1 MRAGGTFRLVLCNN
15 ASSNVLNALQLGEI
29 SSLRFIPQQTAIEAA
44 RVQGVKVKRS
54 DILCWRAE
62 FAAGVGE
69 FVLIGQ
75 LRDIVVV
82 VVERLNAASELW
94 GHVDVPQTL
103 TMTAGELYTH
113 TDTHT
118 PSQLQDELSWVAFST
133 VWPFDAQCFCM
144 GTAIK
149 HPVPDR
155 VKPSFVI
162 FDIQA
167 LWRLRQSVR
176 VPGCQKLQMTA

>member
-1 MRAGGTFRLVLCNN
+1 MFNGKPVYIRKMRAGGTFRLVLCNN

-29 SSLRFIPQQTAIEAA
+29 TSLRFIPQQTAIEAA

-75 LRDIVVV
+75 LRDVVVV

-103 TMTAGELYTH
+103 TMIASELYTH
-113 TDTHT
+113 QDTPT
-118 PSQLQDELSWVAFST
+118 SSQLQDELSWLSSVQYGLTF
-133 VWPFDAQCFCM
+133 WR
-144 GTAIK
+144 
-149 HPVPDR
+149 PVFLYGY
-155 VKPSFVI
+155 SY
-162 FDIQA
+162 QA
-167 LWRLRQSVR
+167 SCAR
-176 VPGCQKLQMTA
+176 PG